1 MSRTKKDTKEEK
13 YTENPIYNYFLLL
26 MFAILICIFTTYK
39 ISGDDDTFWHLA
51 TGKYITENHQVPSA
65 DVFGYI
71 TEGKQWIPFEWGWDV
86 MTYMIY
92 SIGGYE
98 MLSVFRTLIVL
109 GIFALVFS
117 LLRKSDV
124 SLSIGIIFSFLL
136 ILGILARLAIRPQL
150 ITYLFIILLIFILV
164 NYEGKKNI
172 YIYAPLMFLI
182 WGNMHMGV
190 ILGMSIFILFI
201 VAKIIEYKTVYKN
214 INKKDKNP
222 EIKYLLIAFLFS
234 VVALLI
240 NPNFLNTYIYA
251 FSHTQ
256 MDMLEHINEWKSPLR
271 AESLSYYYIKIYIFF
286 LITGLIIVFYSIKRK
301 EYFPM
306 LIYLSIGIYSLQS
319 MRFVA
324 DFMIAVFVFLV
335 LASDFFLKKFKF
347 SKYINSIAVKI
358 ILSVLLIFTIISS
371 YNNSFY
377 TKCLGNYFRETGFG
391 VNEKFFPKTMFDFV
405 KREEINLKG
414 KRPFNNLKI
423 GGYFIWNFPESKN
436 FIDSRNLYDDIYASY
451 KNIDLKRQGF
461 EALIEKYNIDYFM
474 YSTPY
479 LTVSAR
485 EIEKNIVSY
494 LSISSDKWKLVYWDD
509 KSFLFVK
516 NIPEFKEII
525 ERHEYKYISP
535 YNFIFNTGMLRS
547 RFESDRI
554 PFTNEVR
561 RKLTEEP
568 NGIIINDIAKYFK
581 M

>member
-1 MSRTKKDTKEEK
+1 MSRTKKDSKEDK
-13 YTENPIYNYFLLL
+13 YTENPIYDYFLFFT
-26 MFAILICIFTTYK
+26 FAILICIFTTYK
-39 ISGDDDTFWHLA
+39 ITGDDDTFWHLA
-51 TGKYITENHQVPSA
+51 TGKYITETHQVPSA

-86 MTYMIY
+86 LTYTIY

-98 MLSVFRTLIVL
+98 MLSVLRTLIVL
-109 GIFALVFS
+109 GIFTLTFS
-117 LLRKSDV
+117 LLRKSKV
-124 SLSIGIIFSFLL
+124 SLSMSIIFSFLL

-150 ITYLFIILLIFILV
+150 ATYLFIILLIYILV

-172 YIYAPLMFLI
+172 YIYVPLMFLI

-190 ILGMSIFILFI
+190 ILGMLIFTLYIVSKFI
-201 VAKIIEYKTVYKN
+201 ENKTVNKY
-214 INKKDKNP
+214 INKKEKNP
-222 EIKYLLIAFLFS
+222 EIKHLSIAFLLS

-256 MDMLEHINEWKSPLR
+256 MEMLEHINEWKSPLR
-271 AESLSYYYIKIYIFF
+271 AESISFYYIKIYIFF
-286 LITGLIIVFYSIKRK
+286 LITGLMTVYYSIKRK

-306 LIYLSIGIYSLQS
+306 LIYLVIGIYSLQS

-324 DFMIAVFVFLV
+324 DFMLTVFVFLV
-335 LASDFFLKKFKF
+335 LAWDFFLRKFKF
-347 SKYINSIAVKI
+347 RKYIDSIAVKI

-377 TKCLGNYFRETGFG
+377 TKYLGNYFRETGFG
-391 VNEKFFPKTMFDFV
+391 VNEKFFPKSMFDFI
-405 KREEINLKG
+405 KREGINLTG

-423 GGYFIWNFPESKN
+423 GGYFIWNFPDSKN

-451 KNIDLKRQGF
+451 KNIDLKRPGF
-461 EALIEKYNIDYFM
+461 EALIDKYNIDYFM

-494 LSISSDKWKLVYWDD
+494 LSTANDKWKLVYWDD
-509 KSFLFVK
+509 RSFLFVK
-516 NIPEFKEII
+516 NIPEFKNII
-525 ERHEYKYISP
+525 DRHEYKYISP

-547 RFESDRI
+547 RYESDRI
-554 PFTNEVR
+554 QFTNEVR